1 MPAFQVSGDLSS
13 TIYFTCDKAYDDNHE
28 HDAKTEINFGMV
40 HPRKRLIEA
49 DSLEEAVGMFIQKVL
64 TDPHTG
70 YFIDEVFCC
79 NAVSPPDL
87 IDQDDNGDEGLTLFY
102 SSFLDAKEHKSVNMG
117 CCETP
122 PTTVWG
128 EVGIN
133 AGTEHQEIPPFNRV
147 AVLLIPE

>member
-13 TIYFTCDKAYDDNHE
+13 TIYYSCGKEYNDKRE

-70 YFIDEVFCC
+70 YFIDEVFVFS
-79 NAVSPPDL
+79 AVSPPDL
-87 IDQDDNGDEGLTLFY
+87 IDQDDNGDEGLTLLY
-102 SSFLDAKEHKSVNMG
+102 SSFLDAKEHTFVNMG
-117 CCETP
+117 CCGTP
-122 PTTVWG
+122 PTIVWG

-133 AGTEHQEIPPFNRV
+133 AGTEHQEIPPFNTV
-147 AVLLIPE
+147 AVPLIRE